1 MRRWGVRIRRW
12 MIGASL
18 VVVVACG
25 NDERVQLP
33 PPTTSPESAIASP
46 TDAPVTAP
54 PTSTAE
60 KVIPESGTP
69 ATESVY
75 LEVDVESDAPVFA
88 STVVGSPVRIV
99 LTSDQSRDF
108 YLPHVDRVLSG
119 TVVAFEFVAEEPR
132 TYLVEERSTGVVI
145 VSLEAI
151 VE

>member
-1 MRRWGVRIRRW
+1 

-75 LEVDVESDAPVFA
+75 LEVDVENDAPVFA
-88 STVVGSPVRIV
+88 STVVGSPIRVV
-99 LTSDQSRDF
+99 LTSDVARDF
-108 YLPHVDRVLSG
+108 YAPHLDRALSG
-119 TVVAFEFVAEEPR
+119 TAVAFEFVAELPT
-132 TYLVEERSTGVVI
+132 TYVVEDRATGVVI
-145 VSLEAI
+145 VSIEAI